1 VATPCRRRS
10 IASCN
15 LELTYLIPAGSTGQR
30 LRRHG
35 PQAGSLGGK
44 AGCCSRDCWRRYEP
58 LVGPIGLR
66 SDGPQKTARRPGCRF
81 IRQITKAHEPKTI
94 GGPPGTAKTRSN
106 RLSCRRRSVNSLHW
120 TGSPTRTGRMW
131 LVVCITGRSS
141 DTIHQQ
147 AAHKNAGS
155 FASQRPCHVDFAA
168 AEGFREA
175 IISSVWRIP
184 NDHSPFRYSTRSFL
198 SLSERLSLRCPS

>member
-1 VATPCRRRS
+1 MGRKLDRWAAKRGVAVEIVGVDMNPWSARS
-10 IASCN
+10 ASEATDPKRP
-15 LELTYLIPAGSTGQR
+15 LGDRDAGLSARSQR
-30 LRRHG
+30 
-35 PQAGSLGGK
+35 PMS
-44 AGCCSRDCWRRYEP
+44 
-58 LVGPIGLR
+58 
-66 SDGPQKTARRPGCRF
+66 QKPSEVHRE
-81 IRQITKAHEPKTI
+81 QQ
-94 GGPPGTAKTRSN
+94 KTRSN

-168 AEGFREA
+168 AEGFRET

-198 SLSERLSLRCPS
+198 SLSERFSLRYPL